1 MHTHTHVHT
10 YTYTENCCNAL
21 ARRRVPRQTDRET
34 NETYRLRKGGSQQQN
49 RIRIRSRAHFV
60 FFLLLLLLLSSLLCR
75 LCRLSSVRA
84 AVNRFSAQVTRR
96 ITVTRRRRA
105 TRLGSRA
112 GELSL
117 NLLTNQYHC
126 QYTRTLAHT
135 RTHTHTHVSLACR
148 RLRLCGNGT
157 QIMAIKIN

>member
-1 MHTHTHVHT
+1 MRSLDV
-10 YTYTENCCNAL
+10 ESP
-21 ARRRVPRQTDRET
+21 VRQTDRQGDQRDMQTE
-34 NETYRLRKGGSQQQN
+34 KGGPNN
-49 RIRIRSRAHFV
+49 RIGFGFGLGLTLS
-60 FFLLLLLLLSSLLCR
+60 FFFLSSLLCW

-105 TRLGSRA
+105 TRLRSRA

-126 QYTRTLAHT
+126 QYTRTDAHSP
-135 RTHTHTHVSLACR
+135 THTHTHACLAR
-148 RLRLCGNGT
+148 MPAVAVVWQRHTNYGN
-157 QIMAIKIN
+157 

>member
-1 MHTHTHVHT
+1 MRSLDV
-10 YTYTENCCNAL
+10 ESP
-21 ARRRVPRQTDRET
+21 VRQTDRQGDQRDMQTE
-34 NETYRLRKGGSQQQN
+34 KGGTKQQN

-60 FFLLLLLLLSSLLCR
+60 FFFLASLHCW

-105 TRLGSRA
+105 TRLRSRA

-126 QYTRTLAHT
+126 QYTRTDAHSP
-135 RTHTHTHVSLACR
+135 THTHTRMSRSHAGG
-148 RLRLCGNGT
+148 CGCVAT
-157 QIMAIKIN
+157 AHKLWQLKSIN